1 MSHEIQNL
9 RKRLTTVMYEA
20 AQEDDKILFLQESL
34 ESRLASKETTLKNN
48 WKWENVYELG
58 LEQNALEIKIR
69 EAVKDKLINEAKFL
83 RLMIQEAKE
92 KLTHQ

>member
-34 ESRLASKETTLKNN
+34 ESRLASKELSLKNN
-48 WKWENVYELG
+48 WKWENVYQMG
-58 LEQNALEIKIR
+58 LEQNELEIKIR
-69 EAVKDKLINEAKFL
+69 QAAKDKLINEAKFL

-92 KLTHQ
+92 KLTHK